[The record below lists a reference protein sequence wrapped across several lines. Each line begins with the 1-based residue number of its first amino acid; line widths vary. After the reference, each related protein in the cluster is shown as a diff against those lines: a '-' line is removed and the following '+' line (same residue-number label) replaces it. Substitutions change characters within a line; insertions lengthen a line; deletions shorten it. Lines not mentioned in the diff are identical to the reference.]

1 MQLQETCSKL
11 AQQLNCS
18 VEGVASESVGDI
30 LKGKINTLTQ
40 EHRLATAQ
48 VDTCR
53 GELERVRGDLAA
65 TDVRASNLQSQL
77 TRSKSDLG
85 SREAEIGQLKVKCAY
100 YMY

>member
-1 MQLQETCSKL
+1 M
-11 AQQLNCS
+11 
-18 VEGVASESVGDI
+18 
-30 LKGKINTLTQ
+30 
-40 EHRLATAQ
+40 
-48 VDTCR
+48 DTCR

-85 SREAEIGQLKVKCAY
+85 SREAEIGQLKVECAY